1 VLPELSIVSPV
12 YRAEPCIEELHRR
25 LTTVLAAMN
34 LEYEIILVD
43 DGSPD
48 RSGELLERIAS
59 SDPHVAALI
68 LSRNFG
74 QHAAI
79 LAGLSESKGE
89 RIVVMD
95 CDLQDRPEDIPQL
108 LARLNEG
115 FDVVIARRRRR
126 TTSAFKRATSRI
138 WFALLNRLSEIPI
151 EPDAGSFS
159 ALRKN
164 VAAELLRM
172 PNRHSHYQ
180 LVLRWL
186 GFRQTYLD
194 VDDGGRFE
202 GHSSYSLTRLLSHAV
217 SGVVSHSTRLLHF
230 SIYCGFVFVL
240 LSIVQFTYVIVQKIL
255 NDVGVAGWASLMSTM
270 WLIGGAILS
279 SLGVIGIYLGRI
291 VDDVKQRPAYIVSRR
306 VRQEHL

>member
-1 VLPELSIVSPV
+1 MPPELSIVSPV
-12 YRAEPCIEELHRR
+12 YRAEVCIEVLHRR
-25 LTTVLAAMN
+25 LTTVLAQLNA
-34 LEYEIILVD
+34 EYEIILVD

-48 RSGELLERIAS
+48 RSGELLEKLAA
-59 SDPHVAALI
+59 SDPHVTAVI

-79 LAGLSESKGE
+79 LAGLSEAKGE

-115 FDVVIARRRRR
+115 FDVVLARRVRR
-126 TTSAFKRATSRI
+126 TTSVFKRVTSRI
-138 WFALLNRLSEIPI
+138 WFALLNRLTDFPI
-151 EPDAGSFS
+151 DPNAGSFS
-159 ALRKN
+159 ALRRK

-194 VDDGGRFE
+194 VEDGGRFE
-202 GHSSYSLTRLLSHAV
+202 GRSSYTLISLLSHAV
-217 SGVVSHSTRLLHF
+217 SGVVSHSTRLLSL
-230 SIYCGFVFVL
+230 SIYSGFVFVL
-240 LSIVQFTYVIVQKIL
+240 ISILQFAYVIVQKIL
-255 NDVGVAGWASLMSTM
+255 NDIGVSGWASLMATM

-279 SLGVIGIYLGRI
+279 SLGVIGIYVGRI
-291 VDDVKQRPAYIVSRR
+291 VDDVKQRPAYVVSRR
-306 VRQEHL
+306 VRQGHA